1 MKTIRVGTRESRLAI
16 AQSRLITEMVRAR
29 LPQYNFQL
37 VPIKT
42 RGDLIL
48 DKRLDELGGKGLFI
62 KELENALIDG
72 RIDIAV
78 HSAKDMPSLLPD
90 GLVIAAVSERED
102 PRDVLVAR
110 NGKRLE
116 ELGEGSVI
124 GTGSVRREV
133 QLLQRNSMVTVSPL
147 RGNVLTRL
155 DSLTNGQYDAI
166 MLAMAGLKRMG
177 LEDRCT
183 QCFEAEDFIPAA
195 GQGILVIEARGD
207 YDASYLMESVHCEE
221 AALCLS
227 AERAYMH
234 RLDGGCSKPVAAHAV
249 IEGDVMRVYGM
260 YASESKTDMRRECIE
275 GNKQNAEGLGQRLA
289 ELVLGR

>member
-16 AQSRLITEMVRAR
+16 AQSRLITEQVRAK
-29 LPQYNFQL
+29 LPQYNFLL

-48 DKRLDELGGKGLFI
+48 DKRPDELGGKGLFI
-62 KELENALIDG
+62 KELENALMDG

-90 GLVIAAVSERED
+90 GLVIAAVSKRED

-110 NGKRLE
+110 NGQRLE

-133 QLLQRNSMVTVSPL
+133 QLLQKNSLVTVRPL

-155 DSLTNGQYDAI
+155 DSFTDGQYDAI

-177 LEDRCT
+177 LQDRCT

-195 GQGILVIEARGD
+195 GQGILAIEARRG
-207 YDASYLMESVHCEE
+207 YDASYLMESVHCGES
-221 AALCLS
+221 ALCLS
-227 AERAYMH
+227 AERAYMR

-260 YASESKTDMRRECIE
+260 YAPENKIEMRRECIE

-289 ELVLGR
+289 ELVSGR